1 MSIYDSASV
10 GTNNNKVTF
19 NNFAVTPVFRMIS
32 TAPQRRQIRDL
43 DIPIPFESGISDF
56 LTLIGETAYVLEGI
70 MYPGGESE
78 YDTGKALLR
87 KVASLDIAQED
98 PLSDD
103 GYVPYVWTEFTRQKQ
118 VFLKVLYVDM
128 QEDTRKGLVQPFRLI
143 CKVKDPVIYA
153 AIPSTAS
160 TQGTD
165 PTISAGTALF
175 PFTYPIIYGSST
187 FSVTSTA
194 TNEGDLPTYPTGIT
208 VVGPVNN
215 PQVVNSQTGEFIQ
228 VNTNL
233 ASSSDTLNIS
243 YDKDTLIVEKNGVS
257 VLDLVSSESTY
268 FKLIS
273 GANPI
278 ILNGSTIG
286 SGAYVSVGFRS
297 AWPLS

>member
-1 MSIYDSASV
+1 
-10 GTNNNKVTF
+10 
-19 NNFAVTPVFRMIS
+19 MIS